1 MWTSNALNREA
12 DIDHCPADT
21 NPSIEPR
28 DRRETEVETGES
40 MRMMEPLRSAD
51 RISRAKSACR
61 SSLILQVQGK
71 AALMQTHSGVFL
83 LASLR
88 LWERNAL
95 FLSVMFR
102 LNLRQDTPYHPA
114 GEGHIFSL
122 PQPRI
127 NNRSLIDFTVPGG
140 ERFKSRASVPAV
152 SSEE

>member
-40 MRMMEPLRSAD
+40 MRMMEPL
-51 RISRAKSACR
+51 
-61 SSLILQVQGK
+61 VQGK

-88 LWERNAL
+88 LWERNKH
-95 FLSVMFR
+95 SVTRFEIFGFR
-102 LNLRQDTPYHPA
+102 ELEISSSWSGMDQ
-114 GEGHIFSL
+114 S
-122 PQPRI
+122 
-127 NNRSLIDFTVPGG
+127 PGTARG
-140 ERFKSRASVPAV
+140 QRAAATLHSVLLC
-152 SSEE
+152 